1 MSSPSLNRDI
11 NPKIKEKFIKEYLP
25 QKFYHRHSDID
36 VFVNITITQLLNY
49 NTLLNEECN
58 KYIQSNFE
66 DNYNYNYYDE
76 ILEQKKQELLRIKKE
91 GINSQKNKDGKNSIL
106 SFEFPEFEIY
116 FIAKLYVDG
125 MERKPE
131 CQTKLL
137 FNSKNI
143 NQYISMRFKYKD
155 LTTDS
160 YIYLELY
167 SMQLP
172 DDKSLLG
179 TTKIFLFDDNLNLCQ
194 GRHVFQLN
202 KIQNKKS
209 DENMI
214 IEENIKNNNN
224 INIIEEEKES
234 DDKNKNTIINN
245 ANSSIIKKEEEL
257 DNIGKEIDL
266 LVNTFYDKEFQ
277 NTKNYYG
284 SKEGLPITSSN
295 KDIINNYYYNFQK
308 NIPEIKTEYMRNYDS
323 KLSDLLTQTE
333 NAYVVIKFPSFKNA
347 VIYEEDISADYK
359 KVFKWN
365 VPPIEGVTL
374 NKYTSWIYDPSI
386 NISKKDNDFLKRD
399 NPISEKFSILARG
412 NDDLFS
418 RDIRL
423 SPVDRNKINELLNT
437 PDFIKLENKDIT
449 LFWSYRYELLKNNT
463 PYALTK
469 IMNSVKWGDSKSE
482 NEFLKNILSQWKKIE
497 IYDILYMLS
506 RKFSVNKL
514 YPNNDEGLM
523 NNLNGM
529 KELRKLAIKK
539 LGEHTNEEL
548 NFILLQLVQAIRY
561 EDINIKNYY
570 TPLVQF
576 LIERCC
582 KDTILASSFFWF
594 ISCEADRSD
603 QGKSKKDDKNDI
615 IAIYDLIKNRF
626 LEDLNKYPDIKAII
640 DNEIEFKNELV
651 NISDKLSHVSKVD
664 NKKKELRSLIDGEK
678 KHIMQETEHYLP
690 IDPKLKIKGTITEDC
705 SVFKSAKCPV
715 KYTFNVTP
723 ETQSNNVHEDKE
735 HFRIMFKYGDDL
747 RQDQLILQMIN
758 YMDSLL
764 KKVHLDYE
772 FTTYKVLATSKS
784 DGFVEFVPNSRT
796 IFDILKKYGKQIK
809 PYYNEISQGDP
820 KMLESMLDS
829 YINSCAGYCVVTY
842 ILGIGDRHLENL
854 MIDNK
859 GRLFHIDFGYILGKD
874 PKPYPPPIKLCQEMV
889 DCMGGKDSKRY
900 EEFKQKCVNAYW
912 VLRDNA
918 KVIVNMFYLMIDSG
932 IPELNNIEMLNK
944 LHDKFAPGFNKQQA
958 SNSLLSN
965 LEESVNALM
974 PVLMEKIHI
983 WAQYFK

>member
-1 MSSPSLNRDI
+1 MSAQNQIKDI

-25 QKFYHRHSDID
+25 QKYYHRHSDID
-36 VFVNITITQLLNY
+36 IFVNITITQILNY
-49 NTLLNEECN
+49 NTLLTAENSE
-58 KYIQSNFE
+58 YIQQNFNE
-66 DNYNYNYYDE
+66 NYNYNYYDE
-76 ILEQKKQELLRIKKE
+76 IIEQKKQELDKIKKE
-91 GINSQKNKDGKNSIL
+91 GINTSEKNKNKKKSIL

-116 FIAKLYVDG
+116 FIAKLFVDG

-137 FNSKNI
+137 FNSKNM

-160 YIYLELY
+160 YINLNLY

-172 DDKSLLG
+172 EEKSLLA
-179 TTKIFLFDDNLNLCQ
+179 TAKIFLFDDNLNLYQ
-194 GRHVFQLN
+194 GRHIFPLN
-202 KIQNKKS
+202 KTQIK
-209 DENMI
+209 EN
-214 IEENIKNNNN
+214 ND
-224 INIIEEEKES
+224 INLI
-234 DDKNKNTIINN
+234 DK
-245 ANSSIIKKEEEL
+245 EL
-257 DNIGKEIDL
+257 DMLI
-266 LVNTFYDKEFQ
+266 NTFYEKEFKQ
-277 NTKNYYG
+277 TLNYYG
-284 SKEGLPITSSN
+284 DKEGIPINNNMSN
-295 KDIINNYYYNFQK
+295 KDIFNTYFFNYEK
-308 NIPEIKTEYMRNYDS
+308 NIPEIKTEYMINYDN
-323 KLSDLLTQTE
+323 KLQDLLTQTE
-333 NAYVVIKFPSFKNA
+333 KAYIVIKFPSFKNT
-347 VIYEEDISADYK
+347 VIYEEDISEDYK
-359 KVFKWN
+359 KVFKYSIPN
-365 VPPIEGVTL
+365 KENINNANNTNNNII

-386 NISKKDNDFLKRD
+386 NIGKKENDFLKRD

-423 SPVDRNKINELLNT
+423 SPVDRKKINELLNT

-449 LFWSYRYELLKNNT
+449 LFWSYRYELKKNNT

-469 IMNSVKWGDSKSE
+469 IMNSVKWGDVKSE
-482 NEFLKNILSQWKKIE
+482 NEFLKNILIPWPKVE

-514 YPNNDEGLM
+514 YPNNDEGIM

-529 KELRKLAIKK
+529 KELRRIAIKK
-539 LGEHTNEEL
+539 LGEHSNEEL

-561 EDINIKNYY
+561 EDISVKDIN
-570 TPLVQF
+570 TDLVKF
-576 LIERCC
+576 LIDRCC
-582 KDTILASSFFWF
+582 KDTVLASSFFWF
-594 ISCEADRSD
+594 IECEADSSD
-603 QGKSKKDDKNDI
+603 QNNPKNKKNEKNDI
-615 IAIYDLIKNRF
+615 ITIFDMIKKKF
-626 LEDLNKYPDIKAII
+626 LEELKKYPETKSII
-640 DNEIEFKNELV
+640 DNEIEFKEELV
-651 NISDKLSHVSKVD
+651 KISSKLSHVSKVD
-664 NKKKELRSLIDGEK
+664 NKKRELRKLIDGDEK
-678 KHIMQETEHYLP
+678 NMMQETEHYLP
-690 IDPKLKIKGTITEDC
+690 IDPKIKIKGTIAQEC

-723 ETQSNNVHEDKE
+723 ETKENNLLEDKD

-772 FTTYKVLATSKS
+772 FTSYKVLATSKS
-784 DGFVEFVPNSRT
+784 DGFVEFVPNSTT
-796 IFDILKKYGKQIK
+796 IFDILHTHKEIK
-809 PYYNEISQGDP
+809 PYYEELSNGNKDV
-820 KMLESMLDS
+820 LESMLNS

-874 PKPYPPPIKLCQEMV
+874 PKPYPPPIKLCKEMV
-889 DCMGGKDSKRY
+889 DCMGGKNSPKF

-912 VLRDNA
+912 VLRENA

-932 IPELNNIEMLNK
+932 IPELNNVEMLNK
-944 LHDKFAPGFNKQQA
+944 LNDKFAPGFNKQQA
-958 SNSLLSN
+958 QNSLLSN
-965 LEESVNALM
+965 LEESVDAFF
-974 PVLMEKIHI
+974 PVLMEKIHK
-983 WAQYFK
+983 WAQYMK

>member
-1 MSSPSLNRDI
+1 MS
-11 NPKIKEKFIKEYLP
+11 
-25 QKFYHRHSDID
+25 
-36 VFVNITITQLLNY
+36 
-49 NTLLNEECN
+49 
-58 KYIQSNFE
+58 
-66 DNYNYNYYDE
+66 
-76 ILEQKKQELLRIKKE
+76 
-91 GINSQKNKDGKNSIL
+91 
-106 SFEFPEFEIY
+106 
-116 FIAKLYVDG
+116 
-125 MERKPE
+125 
-131 CQTKLL
+131 
-137 FNSKNI
+137 
-143 NQYISMRFKYKD
+143 
-155 LTTDS
+155 
-160 YIYLELY
+160 
-167 SMQLP
+167 
-172 DDKSLLG
+172 
-179 TTKIFLFDDNLNLCQ
+179 
-194 GRHVFQLN
+194 
-202 KIQNKKS
+202 
-209 DENMI
+209 
-214 IEENIKNNNN
+214 
-224 INIIEEEKES
+224 
-234 DDKNKNTIINN
+234 
-245 ANSSIIKKEEEL
+245 
-257 DNIGKEIDL
+257 
-266 LVNTFYDKEFQ
+266 
-277 NTKNYYG
+277 
-284 SKEGLPITSSN
+284 
-295 KDIINNYYYNFQK
+295 
-308 NIPEIKTEYMRNYDS
+308 NYDN

-347 VIYEEDISADYK
+347 VIYEEDVSADYRR
-359 KVFKWN
+359 VFKWA
-365 VPPIEGVTL
+365 VPPIEGVTF

-386 NISKKDNDFLKRD
+386 NESKKDNDFLKRD

-482 NEFLKNILSQWKKIE
+482 NEFLKNILSQWKTIE

-514 YPNNDEGLM
+514 YPNNDEGIST
-523 NNLNGM
+523 NLTGM
-529 KELRKLAIKK
+529 KELRKMAIKK
-539 LGEHTNEEL
+539 LGEHSNEEL

-561 EDINIKNYY
+561 EDISLKNFY

-594 ISCEADRSD
+594 ISCEADNSD
-603 QGKSKKDDKNDI
+603 QSQKTKKDEKNDI
-615 IAIYDLIKNRF
+615 ISIFEEIKNKF
-626 LEDLNKYPDIKAII
+626 LEEIKKYPEIKKII

-651 NISDKLSHVSKVD
+651 DISDRLSHVAKVD
-664 NKKKELRSLIDGEK
+664 NKKKELRSLIDGMK
-678 KHIMQETEHYLP
+678 KSVMQDTEHYLP

-715 KYTFNVTP
+715 KYTFKITP
-723 ETQSNNVHEDKE
+723 ETQKNNTHEDKE

-796 IFDILKKYGKQIK
+796 IFDILKKYGKQIR
-809 PYYNEISQGDP
+809 PYYDEISGG
-820 KMLESMLDS
+820 KKENLEKLLDS

-859 GRLFHIDFGYILGKD
+859 GRLFHIDFGFILGKD

-889 DCMGGKDSKRY
+889 DNMGGKDSKRY

-974 PVLMEKIHI
+974 PVLMEKIHK
-983 WAQYFK
+983 WAQYWK